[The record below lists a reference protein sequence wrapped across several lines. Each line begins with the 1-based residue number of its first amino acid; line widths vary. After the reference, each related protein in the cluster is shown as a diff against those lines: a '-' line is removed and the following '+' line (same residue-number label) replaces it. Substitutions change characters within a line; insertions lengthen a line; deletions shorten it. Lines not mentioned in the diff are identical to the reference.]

1 MKGDPIFVFI
11 TCIHIFSFEW
21 IVIHEWVIFVIPFYW
36 WVHLSGSYPHS
47 GLLYFNSFSLEI
59 ARIKLQSLHNF
70 YSPINSCLQ
79 KVADIAQKMLKT
91 YTRGR
96 EADAKFLLH
105 GFCCQWPPWLPL
117 FVRFSQSDMVAS
129 GLFKKV
135 LHEDA
140 QKKVAMTRKWVSFEQ
155 TFMLWGLLALFHSN
169 YHAIS

>member
-11 TCIHIFSFEW
+11 ICIHIFSFEW

-79 KVADIAQKMLKT
+79 KVADIAQKMFKSYT
-91 YTRGR
+91 YTHVVGR
-96 EADAKFLLH
+96 PTPSSYCTVFVVNGRHDFRYSSGFPKATWWPQASSKKFYMRMLKKRWRWQGNGSPLSKLLCYE
-105 GFCCQWPPWLPL
+105 G
-117 FVRFSQSDMVAS
+117 
-129 GLFKKV
+129 
-135 LHEDA
+135 
-140 QKKVAMTRKWVSFEQ
+140 
-155 TFMLWGLLALFHSN
+155 
-169 YHAIS
+169 Y